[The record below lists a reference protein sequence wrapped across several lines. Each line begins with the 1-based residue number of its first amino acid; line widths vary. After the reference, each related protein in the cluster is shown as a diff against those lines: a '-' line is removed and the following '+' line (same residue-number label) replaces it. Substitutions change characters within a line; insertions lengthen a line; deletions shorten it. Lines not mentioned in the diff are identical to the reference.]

1 MNPLRGFK
9 PVFIL
14 FYYNSETSTRYGQLL
29 IILIK
34 FPKHY
39 LIKNNHFLKFTITGH
54 DLLLFR
60 HTLYKTISLY
70 RRPPDNLL
78 REQP

>member
-54 DLLLFR
+54 DLL
-60 HTLYKTISLY
+60 
-70 RRPPDNLL
+70 
-78 REQP
+78 